1 MSDEWLNKIHD
12 RMSDYEVD
20 EPGGLWASIEAAQVA
35 DMRRKGIFVWVRRSV
50 AVAAMLVAV
59 ISTAVYLLNDDIAL
73 PKLVAPEMISYK
85 PTVPGPG
92 VLPVSKATP
101 DRAVGNLI
109 RHDLASVTSTVDNPI
124 VMPQDSVYRND
135 MWTVSTVNEA
145 RDSVDTVDSV
155 DIKSVRD
162 IANNTS
168 GEYIAAV
175 KHNRRDNGGS
185 FSLSMY
191 TSGGTGA
198 LFNNQSGYNAILNSV
213 GPQNSQWRD
222 DPMLGILLFNQGKA
236 VNSDIKHR
244 LPVRAGISVVYSL
257 NDRLGVESGLSY
269 TNLTSDIKEG
279 SGNHYYSA
287 VQRLHYIG
295 LPLNVKY
302 RIWSWKFL
310 DFYASGGG
318 LVEKCVAATLDC
330 DYFIDNHKNGGN
342 DESISDR
349 PWQFSVN
356 ASAGVQCNIVK
367 SVGIY
372 VEPGISYYLDDG
384 SQLRTIYKDKPLN
397 FNLNLGVRFLFQSSG
412 RY

>member
-20 EPGGLWASIEAAQVA
+20 EPDELWASIEAAQVA
-35 DMRRKGIFVWVRRSV
+35 NMRRKGILVWVRRSV

-59 ISTAVYLLNDDIAL
+59 ISTAVYLMRDDIAL
-73 PKLVAPEMISYK
+73 PKLVAPELISYK
-85 PTVPGPG
+85 PTVPGQG

-101 DRAVGNLI
+101 DRAVGDI
-109 RHDLASVTSTVDNPI
+109 TCHGSASVTSKVDNPI
-124 VMPQDSVYRND
+124 VMLQDSVCQND
-135 MWTVSTVNEA
+135 TVVVSTVDEA
-145 RDSVDTVDSV
+145 HGTVDSV
-155 DIKSVRD
+155 DIKTVRD
-162 IANNTS
+162 ITDTA
-168 GEYIAAV
+168 GDYIAAV
-175 KHNRRDNGGS
+175 KHNHRDNGGS
-185 FSLSMY
+185 FSLAMY

-244 LPVRAGISVVYSL
+244 LPVRAGISVVYNL

-279 SGNHYYSA
+279 SGSHYYSA

-372 VEPGISYYLDDG
+372 VEPGISYYFDDG

-412 RY
+412 RH

>member
-20 EPGGLWASIEAAQVA
+20 EPDELWASIEAAQGS
-35 DMRRKGIFVWVRRSV
+35 DIRRKCILVWVRRSV

-59 ISTAVYLLNDDIAL
+59 ISTAVYLMRDDIAL
-73 PKLVAPEMISYK
+73 PKLAAPEMISYR

-92 VLPVSKATP
+92 NLPLTKVSS
-101 DRAVGNLI
+101 DRAVGHLI
-109 RHDLASVTSTVDNPI
+109 RHDKAVGLSGV
-124 VMPQDSVYRND
+124 VMPQDSVCQND
-135 MWTVSTVNEA
+135 AVAVSTVNEA
-145 RDSVDTVDSV
+145 QDTVDTVDTV
-155 DIKSVRD
+155 DIKTVRD
-162 IANNTS
+162 ITDTA
-168 GEYIAAV
+168 GDYIAAV

-244 LPVRAGISVVYSL
+244 LPVRAGISVVYNL
-257 NDRLGVESGLSY
+257 NDRFGIESGLSY

-279 SGNHYYSA
+279 SGSHYYSA

-302 RIWSWKFL
+302 RIWSWKSL

-372 VEPGISYYLDDG
+372 VEPGISYYFDDG

-397 FNLNLGVRFLFQSSG
+397 FNLNLGVRFLFRSSS
-412 RY
+412 RH

>member
-20 EPGGLWASIEAAQVA
+20 EPDELWASIEAAQGS
-35 DMRRKGIFVWVRRSV
+35 DMRRKGILVWVRRSV
-50 AVAAMLVAV
+50 AVAAMLAAV
-59 ISTAVYLLNDDIAL
+59 ISTAVYLMRDDIAL
-73 PKLVAPEMISYK
+73 PKLAAPEMLSYQ
-85 PTVPGPG
+85 PTVPG
-92 VLPVSKATP
+92 L
-101 DRAVGNLI
+101 GNLPLTKVSSDRVVGGII
-109 RHDLASVTSTVDNPI
+109 RHDKVVELSDV
-124 VMPQDSVYRND
+124 VMPQDSVCQND
-135 MWTVSTVNEA
+135 AEAVSTVNEA
-145 RDSVDTVDSV
+145 QDTVDTVDSV
-155 DIKSVRD
+155 DSVDIKTVRD
-162 IANNTS
+162 ITDTA
-168 GEYIAAV
+168 GDYIAAV

-244 LPVRAGISVVYSL
+244 LPVRAGISVVYNL
-257 NDRLGVESGLSY
+257 NDRFGIESGLSY

-279 SGNHYYSA
+279 SGSHYYSA

-302 RIWSWKFL
+302 RIWSWKSL

-318 LVEKCVAATLDC
+318 LVEKCVAATLNC

-372 VEPGISYYLDDG
+372 VEPGISYYFDDG

>member
-1 MSDEWLNKIHD
+1 
-12 RMSDYEVD
+12 
-20 EPGGLWASIEAAQVA
+20 
-35 DMRRKGIFVWVRRSV
+35 
-50 AVAAMLVAV
+50 
-59 ISTAVYLLNDDIAL
+59 
-73 PKLVAPEMISYK
+73 
-85 PTVPGPG
+85 
-92 VLPVSKATP
+92 
-101 DRAVGNLI
+101 
-109 RHDLASVTSTVDNPI
+109 
-124 VMPQDSVYRND
+124 
-135 MWTVSTVNEA
+135 
-145 RDSVDTVDSV
+145 
-155 DIKSVRD
+155 
-162 IANNTS
+162 
-168 GEYIAAV
+168 
-175 KHNRRDNGGS
+175 
-185 FSLSMY
+185 
-191 TSGGTGA
+191 
-198 LFNNQSGYNAILNSV
+198 
-213 GPQNSQWRD
+213 
-222 DPMLGILLFNQGKA
+222 MLGILLFNQGKA

-384 SQLRTIYKDKPLN
+384 STAAHHL
-397 FNLNLGVRFLFQSSG
+397 
-412 RY
+412 

>member
-20 EPGGLWASIEAAQVA
+20 EPDELWASIEAAQGS
-35 DMRRKGIFVWVRRSV
+35 DMRRKGILVWVRRSV

-59 ISTAVYLLNDDIAL
+59 ISTAVYLMRDDIAL
-73 PKLVAPEMISYK
+73 PKLAAPEMLSYQ
-85 PTVPGPG
+85 PTVPG
-92 VLPVSKATP
+92 L
-101 DRAVGNLI
+101 GNLPLTKVSSDRVVGGII
-109 RHDLASVTSTVDNPI
+109 RHDKVVELSDV
-124 VMPQDSVYRND
+124 VMPQDSVCQD
-135 MWTVSTVNEA
+135 DTEAVSTVNEA
-145 RDSVDTVDSV
+145 QDTVDTVDSV
-155 DIKSVRD
+155 DSVDIKTVRD
-162 IANNTS
+162 ITDTA
-168 GEYIAAV
+168 GDYIAAV

-257 NDRLGVESGLSY
+257 NDRFGVESGLSY

-279 SGNHYYSA
+279 SGSHYYSA

-302 RIWSWKFL
+302 RIWSWKSL

-372 VEPGISYYLDDG
+372 VEPGISYYFDDG

-412 RY
+412 LH

>member
-1 MSDEWLNKIHD
+1 
-12 RMSDYEVD
+12 MSDYEVGEPD
-20 EPGGLWASIEAAQVA
+20 ELWASIEAAQAARKRRNGIVA
-35 DMRRKGIFVWVRRSV
+35 WVWRSV
-50 AVAAMLVAV
+50 AVAAMLAAV
-59 ISTAVYLLNDDIAL
+59 LSTAVYLMRSDIAL
-73 PKLVAPEMISYK
+73 PKLVAPELRTYK
-85 PTVPGPG
+85 PTVPGLG
-92 VLPVSKATP
+92 NLLLTKVIP
-101 DRAVGNLI
+101 DRAVGDVGS
-109 RHDLASVTSTVDNPI
+109 HDKAVVHSDD
-124 VMPQDSVYRND
+124 VMPQDSVYQSD
-135 MWTVSTVNEA
+135 PVAVSTVNEVV
-145 RDSVDTVDSV
+145 DTVGSVDTVDTVDSE

-162 IANNTS
+162 IVNTP

-175 KHNRRDNGGS
+175 KHNHRENGGGL
-185 FSLSMY
+185 SLSMY

-198 LFNNQSGYNAILNSV
+198 FFNSHSGYNSVVNSV
-213 GPQNSQWRD
+213 GPQNSVWRD

-244 LPVRAGISVVYSL
+244 LPVRAGISLVYNL
-257 NDRLGVESGLSY
+257 NDRLGIESGLSY
-269 TNLTSDIKEG
+269 TNLTSDIREG

-318 LVEKCVAATLDC
+318 LVEKCVSASLDC
-330 DYFIDNHKNGGN
+330 DYYIDNQKSGNG
-342 DESISDR
+342 DEDISER
-349 PWQFSVN
+349 PWQLSLN

-372 VEPGISYYLDDG
+372 VEPGISYYFDDG

-397 FNLNLGVRFLFQSSG
+397 FNLNLGVRFLFQSAG
-412 RY
+412 RHQ

>member
-20 EPGGLWASIEAAQVA
+20 EPDELWASIEAAQGS
-35 DMRRKGIFVWVRRSV
+35 DMRRKGILVWVRRSV
-50 AVAAMLVAV
+50 AVAAMLAAV
-59 ISTAVYLLNDDIAL
+59 ISTAVYLMRDDIAL
-73 PKLVAPEMISYK
+73 PKLAAPEMLSYQ
-85 PTVPGPG
+85 PTVPG
-92 VLPVSKATP
+92 L
-101 DRAVGNLI
+101 GNLPLTKVSSDRVVGGII
-109 RHDLASVTSTVDNPI
+109 RHDKVVELSDV
-124 VMPQDSVYRND
+124 VMPQDSVCQND
-135 MWTVSTVNEA
+135 AVAVSTVNEA
-145 RDSVDTVDSV
+145 QDTVDTVD
-155 DIKSVRD
+155 IKTVRD
-162 IANNTS
+162 ITDTA
-168 GEYIAAV
+168 GDYIAAV

-198 LFNNQSGYNAILNSV
+198 LFNKQSGYNAILNSV

-279 SGNHYYSA
+279 SGSHYYSA

-302 RIWSWKFL
+302 RIWSWKSL

-372 VEPGISYYLDDG
+372 VEPGISYYFDDG

-397 FNLNLGVRFLFQSSG
+397 FNLNLGVRFLFRSSS
-412 RY
+412 RH

>member
-20 EPGGLWASIEAAQVA
+20 EPDELWASIEAAQGS
-35 DMRRKGIFVWVRRSV
+35 DMRRKGILVWVRRSV
-50 AVAAMLVAV
+50 AVAAMLAAV
-59 ISTAVYLLNDDIAL
+59 ISTAVYLMRDDIAL
-73 PKLVAPEMISYK
+73 PKLAAPEMLSYQ
-85 PTVPGPG
+85 PTVPGLG
-92 VLPVSKATP
+92 TLPLTKVSS
-101 DRAVGNLI
+101 DRAVGGII
-109 RHDLASVTSTVDNPI
+109 RHDKVVGLSDV
-124 VMPQDSVYRND
+124 VMPQDSVCQND
-135 MWTVSTVNEA
+135 AVAVSTVNEA
-145 RDSVDTVDSV
+145 QDTVDTVDSV
-155 DIKSVRD
+155 DTVDIKTVRD
-162 IANNTS
+162 ITDTA
-168 GEYIAAV
+168 GDYIAAV

-244 LPVRAGISVVYSL
+244 LPVRAGISVVYNL

-279 SGNHYYSA
+279 SGSHYYSA

-302 RIWSWKFL
+302 RIWSWKSL

-372 VEPGISYYLDDG
+372 VEPGISYYFDDG

-412 RY
+412 LH